1 MSPSPEVDLSSHE
14 LDDDGS
20 TVSDDTTFSST
31 TANMIAR
38 QVKSPSSLGPK
49 NAPSSPRLEGD
60 EREFS
65 QSAIIIERRSASRE
79 TESNEQEAPSKQTG
93 EEYESDMTN
102 DERSYEE
109 AALLGYPAAAE
120 AEAATFSSPT
130 LALTPLDRDV
140 EREDLDKA
148 PEKIHHISGLDK
160 AELYNWGG
168 ELERHLGCPESVEL
182 DELDGLLDF

>member
-14 LDDDGS
+14 LDDDES

-31 TANMIAR
+31 TANMIA
-38 QVKSPSSLGPK
+38 QAKSPSSLGPK
-49 NAPSSPRLEGD
+49 NALSSPRLEGD

-102 DERSYEE
+102 DEQSYEE
-109 AALLGYPAAAE
+109 AAALLGYPAAAE
-120 AEAATFSSPT
+120 AATFSSPT
-130 LALTPLDRDV
+130 LAPTPLDRDV
-140 EREDLDKA
+140 ERGDLDKA